1 MIEQFTKGLT
11 VRDLKRII
19 KDWPEE
25 DENGELTEVWVGNL
39 DGFSNV
45 VIELSSLNKR
55 TGDNGEEWSDL
66 LLESDQPTQGD
77 W

>member
-1 MIEQFTKGLT
+1 MIEQFTEGLT

-77 W
+77 R